1 MSTVSFDKLAM
12 KNQREIVE
20 NPFTLRH
27 VDPGK
32 FCLDWRGELVHE
44 KPLGL
49 VDLVFNQM
57 LEEVGNNSIQSV
69 NLDLS
74 KVNVANT
81 RGLTFLFFSRQRC
94 VELGI
99 DWGISELSTACERLI
114 DFAGLSDFL
123 STSPT
128 QKMHRIDV
136 GLKGYSPRPLF
147 AVKDRA

>member
-12 KNQREIVE
+12 KSQKGIVE
-20 NPFTLRH
+20 NPFSLRH

-32 FCLDWRGELVHE
+32 FSLIWRGELVHE

-57 LEEVGNNSIQSV
+57 LEEVGNQSIQSV
-69 NLDLS
+69 QLDLS
-74 KVNVANT
+74 HVNFANT
-81 RGLTFLFFSRQRC
+81 RGLTFLVFSRQRC
-94 VELGI
+94 IELGI

-114 DFAGLSDFL
+114 DFAGLGELL
-123 STSPT
+123 STRPT

-136 GLKGYSPRPLF
+136 GVKGHSPRPLF
-147 AVKDRA
+147 AMKDRA

>member
-1 MSTVSFDKLAM
+1 MSTVSFDKSAM

-27 VDPGK
+27 IDPGK
-32 FCLDWRGELVHE
+32 FCLVWRGELVHE

-94 VELGI
+94 IELGI

-136 GLKGYSPRPLF
+136 GLKGNSPRPLF
-147 AVKDRA
+147 AMKDRA